1 MSEITT
7 YEKTKDSGIEW
18 IGSVPS
24 HWRVHTLYQLVTQV
38 KEKNSNLQEK
48 NLLSLSYGK
57 IKRKDIDSPDGL
69 LPASFDGYNII
80 EDGDIVLRLTDLQ
93 NDHTSL
99 RVGLA
104 TERGIITSA
113 YTTLRPIDTSNSKY
127 LYYLLHAFDLKK
139 GFYGM
144 GSGVRQGLNYAE
156 VKELRVVLPGQ
167 DEQNAI
173 VRFLDNQCGQ
183 IDSIIEEAK
192 SSIEE
197 YKKWRA
203 SIIFEAVTKGL
214 NPLAEMKDSHIDWIG
229 LVPSHWKLSRI
240 KNELDNL
247 DYLRE
252 PISAEKRENI
262 LGLYDYYGASGVI
275 DKIDDYN
282 VDDKVLLIGEDG
294 ANLRMRNLPLVYKA
308 EGKFWVNN
316 HAHILKVHDD
326 NCYGFIAYLLEA
338 GDYSVFIT
346 GSAQPKL
353 SQFNLMRFP
362 IVIPP
367 LVEQQEI
374 GAYLDE
380 KCSAIDALI
389 REKKSLLSELEIYK
403 RSLILETV
411 TGKRKVV

>member
-113 YTTLRPIDTSNSKY
+113 YTTLRPINTSNSKY

-316 HAHILKVHDD
+316 HAHILKVHDE

-367 LVEQQEI
+367 LVEQQKIE
-374 GAYLDE
+374 AYLDE

>member
-156 VKELRVVLPGQ
+156 VKELRVVLPSQ

-173 VRFLDNQCGQ
+173 VCFLDNQCGQ

-374 GAYLDE
+374 EAYLDE